1 MGKSGLEKGI
11 EDIRKPSWEK
21 RSRRKQTRWALR
33 HEVLE
38 HQHVVCYWHKQI
50 VTKQDWWKKQNYPFL
65 LERILIKM
73 MHLKWCISL
82 ECSFHLVR
90 ELRTHLEY
98 FYFQFIPF
106 LYGNYLIHCSFNGIQ
121 IILNNKV
128 YFFCL
133 ISLHIHWSKE
143 GGLSHKNRRL
153 LIAGQLWQLG
163 NHVLMLHKAAVN
175 CLTEKKLF
183 GVQMEI

>member
-1 MGKSGLEKGI
+1 ME
-11 EDIRKPSWEK
+11 
-21 RSRRKQTRWALR
+21 
-33 HEVLE
+33 
-38 HQHVVCYWHKQI
+38 
-50 VTKQDWWKKQNYPFL
+50 KQNYPFL

-128 YFFCL
+128 FFFLPYFVTY
-133 ISLHIHWSKE
+133 SLVQE
-143 GGLSHKNRRL
+143 GGGLSHKNRRL

>member
-1 MGKSGLEKGI
+1 ME
-11 EDIRKPSWEK
+11 
-21 RSRRKQTRWALR
+21 
-33 HEVLE
+33 
-38 HQHVVCYWHKQI
+38 
-50 VTKQDWWKKQNYPFL
+50 KQNYPLL

-128 YFFCL
+128 YFFFAL
-133 ISLHIHWSKE
+133 FRYIFIGPRR

-175 CLTEKKLF
+175 CLTEKKLS